1 VKCKQN
7 VDTSGSGKM
16 LASCLSKAVAA
27 STSASG
33 SETSFLIRTS
43 SALVNSMSVLSLA
56 GQRQQDN
63 QGPILNSDISVRFR
77 ARPFKKTL
85 SRRFP
90 GHIDMYD
97 AKDGKRQILYSAV
110 ERYKRLDWGMYV
122 GTKTGRYNKRWKKWD
137 STNWSKEQHM
147 FMDRESNLVL
157 ERMFSHDI
165 KLPRYI
171 PDDPWQKYNEM
182 PFWRHRAGLLKNRK
196 LIEKHGNTD
205 HMYGRYMSHMKGTY
219 GKDNIMP
226 KHYYMPPDY
235 LQTVATSPSKAYL
248 PDKSVA
254 APSNDPAP
262 HFQRQ
267 KLRMRGREHRHDRL
281 RELYSLRKKE
291 AFLDKPLPL
300 WNEGFHPTT
309 NER

>member
-1 VKCKQN
+1 
-7 VDTSGSGKM
+7 
-16 LASCLSKAVAA
+16 
-27 STSASG
+27 
-33 SETSFLIRTS
+33 
-43 SALVNSMSVLSLA
+43 
-56 GQRQQDN
+56 
-63 QGPILNSDISVRFR
+63 
-77 ARPFKKTL
+77 
-85 SRRFP
+85 
-90 GHIDMYD
+90 MYD

-226 KHYYMPPDY
+226 KHYYILPADGGY
-235 LQTVATSPSKAYL
+235 QSKQGLLAGQVRRGTLQRPRATL
-248 PDKSVA
+248 PAS
-254 APSNDPAP
+254 
-262 HFQRQ
+262 
-267 KLRMRGREHRHDRL
+267 
-281 RELYSLRKKE
+281 E
-291 AFLDKPLPL
+291 AT
-300 WNEGFHPTT
+300 NEGTGT
-309 NER
+309 QARQTQGVV